1 MSESET
7 IRNAKKRLHTMK
19 WNKVITSLIFIILG
33 VVLLIWPNTALDVVC
48 RIVGAGLLVG
58 GVVTLWSCSLSAG
71 TGILFRSRR

>member
-48 RIVGAGLLVG
+48 RIVGQDCLSAALLP
-58 GVVTLWSCSLSAG
+58 WSCSLSAG
-71 TGILFRSRR
+71 TGILFRSQR